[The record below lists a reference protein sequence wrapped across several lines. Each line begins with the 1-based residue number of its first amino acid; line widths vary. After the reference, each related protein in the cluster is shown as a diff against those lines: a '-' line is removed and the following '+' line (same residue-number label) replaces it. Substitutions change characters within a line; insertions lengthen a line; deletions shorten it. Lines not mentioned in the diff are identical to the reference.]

1 MKNIKEISTSRIVK
15 IALFTAL
22 IIVGTYIKIETPAM
36 SFTLQFL
43 FVILAGLVLG
53 KNDGVVC
60 VAVYILIGLL
70 GVPVF
75 ARGGGFSYVV
85 QPSFGYIVAFLPT
98 VYIAGCFS
106 EKERGAQIGGLLVA
120 LLVEYLIG
128 AAYYWLVSKLYLGD
142 DIGMRQIMTYCV
154 LLILPADLISCFIAV
169 AVARRLKNK

>member
-1 MKNIKEISTSRIVK
+1 MKNIREISTSRIVK

-53 KNDGVVC
+53 KKDGIVC
-60 VAVYILIGLL
+60 VSAYILIGLL
-70 GVPVF
+70 GIPVF
-75 ARGGGFSYVV
+75 ARGGGLAYVV
-85 QPSFGYIVAFLPT
+85 QPSFGYIMAFLPT
-98 VYIAGCFS
+98 VFIAGCFS
-106 EKERGAQIGGLLVA
+106 KSKKGAQFGGLLVA
-120 LLVEYLIG
+120 LIVEYLIG
-128 AAYYWLVSKLYLGD
+128 AVYYWLVSKLYLGD

-169 AVARRLKNK
+169 AVAGRLNKK